1 MSDILEQKQTSK
13 VWTRSSVGQSVSFT
27 PRRSEV
33 QVLSSPQFAN
43 ADSKEEVVPLSGI
56 SAHFSLMPEGLSAS
70 TLLQEMKKVNQKDRR
85 WEPGSHED
93 PQNPGV
99 YKKVLI
105 RRDEA
110 DPHSKLMVFQLC
122 KIPPKT
128 THVAHSHSTMDE
140 IFYFTEGSG
149 EIEVNGE
156 KEKIVSGDRIIVPA
170 GQIHQIRN
178 TEKVELKFMGL
189 GVALD

>member
-1 MSDILEQKQTSK
+1 
-13 VWTRSSVGQSVSFT
+13 
-27 PRRSEV
+27 
-33 QVLSSPQFAN
+33 
-43 ADSKEEVVPLSGI
+43 
-56 SAHFSLMPEGLSAS
+56 
-70 TLLQEMKKVNQKDRR
+70 MKKINQKDRN

-99 YKKVLI
+99 YKKVLV

-110 DPHSKLMVFQLC
+110 DSKSKMMMFQLC

-128 THVAHSHSTMDE
+128 THVAHSHLTMDE

-170 GQIHQIRN
+170 GKVHKIRN
-178 TEKVELKFMGL
+178 IGKVELKFIGL